1 MIKNYVDIDTKLD
14 KVNDEC
20 GVFGIY
26 RNDDDID
33 VVAAANDA
41 LYSLQHRGQQSAGIT
56 VNKDGE
62 FTTVKELGMVSEIF
76 TPKALE
82 KLPNG
87 KIAVVMSVTL
97 HRNHS
102 TVHLTS
108 RLLCDIFRVQSVLQA
123 TAQLQTSM
131 K

>member
-41 LYSLQHRGQQSAGIT
+41 LYRLIACCYINTCRFVA
-56 VNKDGE
+56 
-62 FTTVKELGMVSEIF
+62 F
-76 TPKALE
+76 
-82 KLPNG
+82 G
-87 KIAVVMSVTL
+87 KAVVHCNHSVTF
-97 HRNHS
+97 
-102 TVHLTS
+102 
-108 RLLCDIFRVQSVLQA
+108 C
-123 TAQLQTSM
+123 
-131 K
+131 

>member
-1 MIKNYVDIDTKLD
+1 MIKNTKLD

-87 KIAVVMSVTL
+87 KMQSVMSVTL

-108 RLLCDIFRVQSVLQA
+108 HLLCDIFRVQSVLQT

>member
-82 KLPNG
+82 KLTNG
-87 KIAVVMSVTL
+87 KIAVG

-108 RLLCDIFRVQSVLQA
+108 RLLCDIFRVQSVLQT

>member
-41 LYSLQHRGQQSAGIT
+41 LSAFSTG
-56 VNKDGE
+56 DSRAQ
-62 FTTVKELGMVSEIF
+62 VS
-76 TPKALE
+76 P
-82 KLPNG
+82 
-87 KIAVVMSVTL
+87 
-97 HRNHS
+97 
-102 TVHLTS
+102 
-108 RLLCDIFRVQSVLQA
+108 
-123 TAQLQTSM
+123 
-131 K
+131 

>member
-41 LYSLQHRGQQSAGIT
+41 LYSCL
-56 VNKDGE
+56 
-62 FTTVKELGMVSEIF
+62 LY
-76 TPKALE
+76 
-82 KLPNG
+82 
-87 KIAVVMSVTL
+87 
-97 HRNHS
+97 
-102 TVHLTS
+102 TS
-108 RLLCDIFRVQSVLQA
+108 PSPRDTR
-123 TAQLQTSM
+123 
-131 K
+131 

>member
-41 LYSLQHRGQQSAGIT
+41 LFSLQHRGQQSAGIT

-82 KLPNG
+82 KLPNLSL
-87 KIAVVMSVTL
+87 I
-97 HRNHS
+97 H
-102 TVHLTS
+102 
-108 RLLCDIFRVQSVLQA
+108 I
-123 TAQLQTSM
+123 
-131 K
+131 

>member
-41 LYSLQHRGQQSAGIT
+41 LFSLQDS
-56 VNKDGE
+56 
-62 FTTVKELGMVSEIF
+62 
-76 TPKALE
+76 
-82 KLPNG
+82 
-87 KIAVVMSVTL
+87 
-97 HRNHS
+97 
-102 TVHLTS
+102 
-108 RLLCDIFRVQSVLQA
+108 RVQVSP
-123 TAQLQTSM
+123 
-131 K
+131 

>member
-41 LYSLQHRGQQSAGIT
+41 LFSLQHRGQQSAGIT

-62 FTTVKELGMVSEIF
+62 FTTV
-76 TPKALE
+76 
-82 KLPNG
+82 N
-87 KIAVVMSVTL
+87 
-97 HRNHS
+97 S

-108 RLLCDIFRVQSVLQA
+108 RLLCDIFRVQSVLRA

>member
-41 LYSLQHRGQQSAGIT
+41 LYSLQHRGQ
-56 VNKDGE
+56 
-62 FTTVKELGMVSEIF
+62 
-76 TPKALE
+76 
-82 KLPNG
+82 
-87 KIAVVMSVTL
+87 AVV
-97 HRNHS
+97 HQRGGIGPE
-102 TVHLTS
+102 
-108 RLLCDIFRVQSVLQA
+108 RAF
-123 TAQLQTSM
+123 
-131 K
+131 

>member
-76 TPKALE
+76 TPKVMPAISILVVTTAESLRIYRWLMVLGAL
-82 KLPNG
+82 KNPFP
-87 KIAVVMSVTL
+87 
-97 HRNHS
+97 
-102 TVHLTS
+102 LTDEAYN
-108 RLLCDIFRVQSVLQA
+108 L
-123 TAQLQTSM
+123 

>member
-41 LYSLQHRGQQSAGIT
+41 LFSLQHRGQQSAGIT

-76 TPKALE
+76 RVFFH
-82 KLPNG
+82 N
-87 KIAVVMSVTL
+87 IQHVFFVV
-97 HRNHS
+97 H
-102 TVHLTS
+102 
-108 RLLCDIFRVQSVLQA
+108 DQQFA
-123 TAQLQTSM
+123 
-131 K
+131 